1 MTAPRVTP
9 SKWEDLKTRTLSAL
23 LMIVVGAFDIWLGG
37 IWFLALI
44 ALVCG
49 LMIWELVRML
59 EPADAVLASALG
71 IMAALSVAVAVMVP
85 VLGTVLA
92 LAAPVVAGALL
103 VKKQRVVFVL
113 YAPVIMLASYAL
125 VTARALEDGITWL
138 VWLVLVVVITDI
150 AGYFAGRMFGGPKF
164 WPSISPKKTWSGTV
178 AGWIGA
184 ALLGLAFM
192 SVTGV
197 GPILILV
204 SMVTSFAS
212 QMGDIAES
220 AIKRRAGVK
229 DSSHLIPGHGGVLDR
244 FDGLIGASLLVLV
257 MLVIS
262 GQVPVQL

>member
-1 MTAPRVTP
+1 MTAPP
-9 SKWEDLKTRTLSAL
+9 AAASKWEDLKTRTLSAL

-37 IWFLALI
+37 VWFLALI

-59 EPADAVLASALG
+59 EPEKVMLARALG
-71 IMAALSVAVAVMVP
+71 ALAVVSVAVAVMVP
-85 VLGTVLA
+85 VLGDVLA
-92 LAAPVVAGALL
+92 LAAPLVAGALL
-103 VKKQRVVFVL
+103 ITTHRKVFVL

-184 ALLGLAFM
+184 GLLGFAFM

-197 GPILILV
+197 GPILVLV

-220 AIKRRAGVK
+220 AIKRRVGVK
-229 DSSHLIPGHGGVLDR
+229 DSSRLIPGHGGVLDR

-257 MLVIS
+257 VLVIS